1 MLKFFLKP
9 KCKILIIF
17 LVSIV
22 IITSQFFNKNIISN
36 QTSFKV
42 IDNNTSQCENEWV
55 KLNNNKIFFEKNYLF
70 VIQI

>member
-55 KLNNNKIFFEKNYLF
+55 KLDNNKIFFEKNYLF